1 MKIVKSLITG
11 RPALA
16 YFVLAFAI
24 SWGAVL
30 IVAGGVPVSED
41 QLALL
46 GVAML
51 LGPSIAGLALTGLVY
66 GRSGFRDLR
75 TRFFKWRVNARWY
88 AVALLTAPLSMAA
101 VLLTL
106 SLFSS
111 DFVPAIVNADKKLV
125 LLLSGIAAGLTVGIF
140 EEIGWTGFAVPRLR
154 ERYSVL
160 FAGGI
165 IVGLAWG
172 AWHFIV
178 FWESDSFSSVIPFA
192 LLLARLFSF
201 LPFYRVLMVWVY
213 ERTESLFVVILM
225 HASLVASLVIIEPPL
240 TDPDL
245 LIYILARAV
254 VWGVIATVVMVN
266 WQAPRY
272 NRYLALK
279 EKTL

>member
-1 MKIVKSLITG
+1 MKIVKSFITG

-41 QLALL
+41 QLELL
-46 GVAML
+46 GAAML

-75 TRFFKWRVNARWY
+75 PRFFKWRVNARWY
-88 AVALLTAPLSMAA
+88 AVALLTAPLSIGAA
-101 VLLTL
+101 LLAL

-111 DFVPAIVNADKKLV
+111 DYVPAIVNADDRLV
-125 LLLSGIAAGLTVGIF
+125 LLLSGIAAGLVVGVF
-140 EEIGWTGFAVPRLR
+140 EELGWTGFAVPRLR

-160 FAGGI
+160 VTGGI
-165 IVGLAWG
+165 IVGMLWG
-172 AWHFIV
+172 AWHFIL
-178 FWESDSFSSVIPFA
+178 FWESDSFSSALPFA
-192 LLLARLFSF
+192 LLLARLFSC

-213 ERTESLFVVILM
+213 ERTESLFVAILM
-225 HASLVASLVIIEPPL
+225 HASLVVSLVVIEPPL
-240 TDPDL
+240 TDRDL

-254 VWGVIATVVMVN
+254 VWGVIATVVMAK

-272 NRYLALK
+272 NATFAFK
-279 EKTL
+279 ETNL